1 MPYPVKIV
9 LEFLSKAVSQV
20 KEIRGIKILWEK
32 RKLSLYVNNIDVLIH
47 VEKSEYYTEIL

>member
-1 MPYPVKIV
+1 MPYPDKIV